1 MLRVNQGTELLQ
13 NSGSMGRG
21 VGVNVSCV
29 NECVLPCC
37 PAEDLP
43 NLSFYSWFRFK
54 SSDKIQVF
62 DSFAIR

>member
-1 MLRVNQGTELLQ
+1 
-13 NSGSMGRG
+13 MGRG